1 MNMTNNEVLASIA
14 RVPVRCAI
22 AASLVGACA
31 LPPVA
36 LAAETG
42 ASESPAVFA
51 QGAVPAASEAAP
63 ETDASS
69 READPAKDPLTGSAQ
84 TEEQLRESLK
94 PVYDILSETG
104 DDPAASGERAASV
117 SALSPQDL
125 ASRSDV
131 ERYQGDTMFT
141 TAVAESK
148 AAYPD
153 GSDTAILVGPGDA
166 WIDALSGSGL
176 AGALG
181 PILFTQLNSLDGD
194 TAAELERLGARNVV
208 ILGGTAA
215 VGAEV
220 ETQLRA
226 AGKTV
231 TRLGGAD
238 CFGTQMAIYNYGKE
252 KDLWSNDQVFI
263 ATARGFG
270 DALSLS
276 PVAFANRAPI
286 FLANGVDGFTSE
298 QRSALSKAFSTGALG
313 NVVIGGG
320 TAAISQEDEDY
331 LAGLS
336 RKAGGSVERLAGDDQ
351 YSTSS
356 AIAEWAASTQ
366 NFGWDALAFS
376 TGKLPYDALAGSV
389 LQGRTQAPLL
399 LVDEYFRSTVKAAA
413 EHRFDVAR
421 VRVFGGPAA
430 VSESVVSSIV
440 ARFNGQADPYDPAS
454 VPTSG
459 VRSFAV
465 GTSFAHMLE
474 LEQWANPYFSG
485 DQVRSGF
492 EKSAEARFGEAAFY
506 QHALITGGYSGAVTA
521 DQLNSYIERI
531 VQYQESQYHVTST
544 LRGQGQAL
552 IDAAREYGVNEV
564 YLLCHAGLESAWGC
578 SQFAQGTIPGAEGS
592 YNFFGIAAFDDNPNN
607 GGSYAHG
614 QGWTTPERGIKG
626 AAKWISE
633 HYLRNGYP
641 QNTIFKM
648 RWNYNPS
655 TDAVEHQYAT
665 SPTWTNGIAVSMAAL
680 YKSQGISMENS
691 GLGFETPSFS

>member
-1 MNMTNNEVLASIA
+1 MNMTNKEVLASIA

-42 ASESPAVFA
+42 APESPAA
-51 QGAVPAASEAAP
+51 PASSEAAS
-63 ETDASS
+63 ETDASP
-69 READPAKDPLTGSAQ
+69 RAIDPAKDPLTGSAR

-94 PVYDILSETG
+94 PVYDILSQTEG
-104 DDPAASGERAASV
+104 DSAASGERASASV
-117 SALSPQDL
+117 LSPQDL
-125 ASRSDV
+125 ESRSDV

-141 TAVAESK
+141 TAVAESE

-166 WIDALSGSGL
+166 WIDALAGSGL
-176 AGALG
+176 AGSLG
-181 PILFTQLNSLDGD
+181 PILFTQVDSLDGD

-226 AGKTV
+226 GGKTV

-238 CFGTQMAIYNYGKE
+238 CFGTQMAIYNYGKD
-252 KDLWSNDQVFI
+252 KGLWSNDQVFV

-276 PVAFANRAPI
+276 PVAFANKAPI

-298 QRSALSKAFSTGALG
+298 QRSALSKAFSTGALKSA
-313 NVVIGGG
+313 VIGGG

-331 LAGLS
+331 LSGLS
-336 RKAGGSVERLAGDDQ
+336 GGEGGSVKRLAGDDQ

-356 AIAEWAASTQ
+356 AIAEWATSTQ
-366 NFGWDALAFS
+366 NFRWDALAFS

-389 LQGRTQAPLL
+389 LQGRTRSPLL

-413 EHRFDVAR
+413 EHRSDVAR
-421 VRVFGGPAA
+421 VRVFGGSAA
-430 VSESVVSSIV
+430 VSESVVSSIF
-440 ARFNGQADPYDPAS
+440 ARFNGRPDPYDPTS

-465 GTSFAHMLE
+465 GTSFAHMLQ
-474 LEQWANPYFSG
+474 LEQWANPYFSD

-492 EKSAEARFGEAAFY
+492 EKSVSASFGEGAFY

-521 DQLNSYIERI
+521 DQLNAYIDRI
-531 VQYQESQYHVTST
+531 VNYQEGQYGVRST
-544 LRGQGQAL
+544 LRGMGQPL